1 MYRPRRRDA
10 TGWIVFLI
18 LLVPAAFGGGWYCG
32 REHFRH
38 ELKQTM
44 REAAEAFQQ
53 GFRDGLRDNAA
64 K

>member
-1 MYRPRRRDA
+1 M
-10 TGWIVFLI
+10 IFLI

-32 REHFRH
+32 REHLKS
-38 ELKQTM
+38 ELKATM

-53 GFRDGLRDNAA
+53 GFRDGFKDKATSPKRT